1 MYIFFR
7 KPSPLREFP
16 EETSWAE
23 EMELSSPIEC
33 YPEGGNH
40 FGISSSS
47 VPEVKEEKESN
58 GSKADETSSKDGG
71 EGKVE
76 KAAD

>member
-1 MYIFFR
+1 M
-7 KPSPLREFP
+7 REFP
-16 EETSWAE
+16 EETSWAD

-33 YPEGGNH
+33 YPEGNH
-40 FGISSSS
+40 FGVSSSS
-47 VPEVKEEKESN
+47 QDKTEEKEADFSS
-58 GSKADETSSKDGG
+58 GAPAKDETSSKDGG